1 MSHEEQ
7 IDLRIRRTH
16 KFLQEAMIELIT
28 EKGFDAITVGDIAQ
42 RAMINR
48 ATFYRHYQDKYDLVA
63 KIFEETANQLVENM
77 KPLHKDTR
85 HIDSENPPEIWIQL
99 FEHVA
104 ENARLYRAML
114 GKNGSSW
121 FAARMRGHAIK
132 LILEREKQR
141 EQHVGPRQQINPAMP
156 QELPVMQLSH
166 VLIGTI
172 VWWLE
177 SEKSYTPRQIA
188 IWFLRFAFHGYIYT
202 CGYETPTPSKEHD
215 EERSREN
222 TNARSSMSSR
232 EISEKGK

>member
-7 IDLRIRRTH
+7 TDLRIRRTH

-28 EKGFDAITVGDIAQ
+28 EQGFDAITVGDIAE

-77 KPLHKDTR
+77 KPIYKDNSQ
-85 HIDSENPPEIWIQL
+85 SETQNPPEIWIQF

-104 ENARLYRAML
+104 ERARLYRAML

-121 FAARMRGHAIK
+121 FAARMREHTIK
-132 LILEREKQR
+132 LMLEIARQYGYQVE
-141 EQHVGPRQQINPAMP
+141 PRQEIEPAMP
-156 QELPVMQLSH
+156 QELPSLQLSH

-177 SEKSYTPRQIA
+177 SEKNYSPRQVA
-188 IWFLRFAFHGYIYT
+188 TWFYRFAFYGYLSAL
-202 CGYETPTPSKEHD
+202 GYETPTPGKE
-215 EERSREN
+215 
-222 TNARSSMSSR
+222 
-232 EISEKGK
+232 

>member
-28 EKGFDAITVGDIAQ
+28 EKGFDAITVGDIAE

-63 KIFEETANQLVENM
+63 KIFEETANSLVENM
-77 KPLHKDTR
+77 KPIRKDT
-85 HIDSENPPEIWIQL
+85 DQSATQNPPEIWVQF

-104 ENARLYRAML
+104 EHARLYRAML
-114 GKNGSSW
+114 GNNGSSW
-121 FAARMRGHAIK
+121 VAARMREHTIK
-132 LILEREKQR
+132 IMR
-141 EQHVGPRQQINPAMP
+141 EQERRWEQQMASRQHLEPAIP
-156 QELPVMQLSH
+156 QELPVTQLSH

-177 SEKSYTPRQIA
+177 SEKNSTPRQMA
-188 IWFLRFAFHGYIYT
+188 TWFHRFAFYGYLSAL
-202 CGYETPTPSKEHD
+202 GYEAPIRWKE
-215 EERSREN
+215 
-222 TNARSSMSSR
+222 
-232 EISEKGK
+232 

>member
-7 IDLRIRRTH
+7 TDLRIRRTH

-28 EKGFDAITVGDIAQ
+28 ENGFDAITVGDIAE

-63 KIFEETANQLVENM
+63 KIFEDTANELVENM
-77 KPLHKDTR
+77 KPFRKDTG
-85 HIDSENPPEIWIQL
+85 HMDTENPPEIWIQL

-104 ENARLYRAML
+104 EHTRLYRAML

-121 FAARMRGHAIK
+121 FATRMREHITK
-132 LILEREKQR
+132 IMLEQQRRWKQQG
-141 EQHVGPRQQINPAMP
+141 EPSHQIDSVMPR
-156 QELPVMQLSH
+156 ELPVIQLSH

-177 SEKSYTPRQIA
+177 SEKSYTPRQMA
-188 IWFLRFAFHGYIYT
+188 TWFHRFAFYGYLSAI
-202 CGYETPTPSKEHD
+202 GYEAPTPRKE
-215 EERSREN
+215 
-222 TNARSSMSSR
+222 
-232 EISEKGK
+232 

>member
-1 MSHEEQ
+1 MSHEEG

-28 EKGFDAITVGDIAQ
+28 EQGFDAITVGDIAE

-63 KIFEETANQLVENM
+63 KIFEETMNELVENM
-77 KPLHKDTR
+77 KPLDKDTSQ
-85 HIDSENPPEIWIQL
+85 SEKKNLPEIWIQF

-104 ENARLYRAML
+104 EHARLYRAML

-121 FAARMRGHAIK
+121 FAARMREHIIK
-132 LILEREKQR
+132 IMLEQE
-141 EQHVGPRQQINPAMP
+141 RQWKLQIEPSHQIDPAMP
-156 QELPVMQLSH
+156 PELPGMQLSH

-177 SEKSYTPRQIA
+177 SEKNYTPRQMA
-188 IWFLRFAFHGYIYT
+188 TWFHRFAFYGYLSAL
-202 CGYETPTPSKEHD
+202 GYETP
-215 EERSREN
+215 
-222 TNARSSMSSR
+222 MQ
-232 EISEKGK
+232 

>member
-7 IDLRIRRTH
+7 TDLRIRRTH

-28 EKGFDAITVGDIAQ
+28 EKGFDAITVGDIAE

-63 KIFEETANQLVENM
+63 SIFEETANHLVENM
-77 KPLHKDTR
+77 KPFRKDPR
-85 HIDSENPPEIWIQL
+85 HSATENPPEIWVQF

-104 ENARLYRAML
+104 EHARLYRAML
-114 GKNGSSW
+114 GKNGSLW
-121 FAARMRGHAIK
+121 FAARMREHTIK
-132 LILEREKQR
+132 LMLENEKRWKQQM
-141 EQHVGPRQQINPAMP
+141 EPRHQIDPAMP

-177 SEKSYTPRQIA
+177 SEKSYTPRQMA
-188 IWFLRFAFHGYIYT
+188 AWFHRFAFYGYIYAL
-202 CGYETPTPSKEHD
+202 GYDAPTP
-215 EERSREN
+215 
-222 TNARSSMSSR
+222 
-232 EISEKGK
+232 